1 MHKKVIDIKL
11 KAALSI
17 FLFTAGLL
25 VLAATPSVSSAL
37 DTKAIST
44 GSSDSGGVVVE
55 LIPAS
60 YKNGKLTIN
69 ISMNTHSVSLS
80 EMDLAEITVLEYKGK
95 TYRPVKV
102 KAGGGHH
109 AYGKIVFEV
118 EEEPSDFTVT
128 ISGIPMI
135 QKRVFKWN

>member
-1 MHKKVIDIKL
+1 M
-11 KAALSI
+11 
-17 FLFTAGLL
+17 GLL
-25 VLAATPSVSSAL
+25 ALAATPSGSSAL
-37 DTKAIST
+37 DKKAISI
-44 GSSDSGGVVVE
+44 GSFDSGGVVVE

-80 EMDLAEITVLEYKGK
+80 EIDLAEITVLEYKGK

-135 QKRVFKWN
+135 QKRVYKWN

>member
-1 MHKKVIDIKL
+1 MDMNV
-11 KAALSI
+11 KAVLSI
-17 FLFTAGLL
+17 FLFAVGLL

-37 DTKAIST
+37 DTKTISI
-44 GSSDSGGVVVE
+44 GSADSGGVVVE

-80 EMDLAEITVLEYKGK
+80 EIDLAEVTVLKFKGK
-95 TYRPVKV
+95 TYKPVKV

-109 AYGKIVFEV
+109 AYGKIVFELA
-118 EEEPSDFTVT
+118 EEPSDFTVT
-128 ISGIPMI
+128 ISTIPMI
-135 QKRVFKWN
+135 QNRVFKWN

>member
-1 MHKKVIDIKL
+1 MDMKV
-11 KAALSI
+11 KAVLSI
-17 FLFTAGLL
+17 FLFAVGLL

-37 DTKAIST
+37 DTKTISI
-44 GSSDSGGVVVE
+44 GSADSGGVVVE

-80 EMDLAEITVLEYKGK
+80 EIDLAEVTVLKFKGK
-95 TYRPVKV
+95 TYKPVKV

-109 AYGKIVFEV
+109 AYGKIVFELA
-118 EEEPSDFTVT
+118 EEPSDFTVT
-128 ISGIPMI
+128 ISTIPMI
-135 QKRVFKWN
+135 QNRVFKWN